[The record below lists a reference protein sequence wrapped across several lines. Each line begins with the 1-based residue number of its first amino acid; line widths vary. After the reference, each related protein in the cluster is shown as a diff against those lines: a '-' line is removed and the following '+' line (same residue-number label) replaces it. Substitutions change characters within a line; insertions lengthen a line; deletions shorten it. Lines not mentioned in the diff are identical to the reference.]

1 MGTLHYGSAAFE
13 LDDDALRHF
22 SAVLVAKLRRGEPF
36 LALVRADDT
45 GLERIWLHVAA
56 SVRISTMPS
65 TDPLD
70 QERLHHMVAQANKGG
85 IDLCES
91 WTARL
96 PVAV

>member
-13 LDDDALRHF
+13 LDDDALRHL

-36 LALVRADDT
+36 LALVRADDS
-45 GLERIWLHVAA
+45 GLERIWLHAAA

-65 TDPLD
+65 TEALD

-85 IDLCES
+85 IDLCEP
-91 WTARL
+91 WMAKR
-96 PVAV
+96 AVTV